1 MTKQCRGKTFFYK
14 HVNNIVEHEIENTEV
29 LNDLVKKFKAIIAG
43 GASHALM
50 RGHTIQE
57 YQTRH
62 KSADVDLYF
71 RSKEDFFSETKG
83 IISLSYFKS
92 GQDEVSGIA
101 VWESKET
108 LEANAE
114 RVQSIMGGLMDFVTT
129 PPEIVEGNLEYQ
141 FKGK

>member
-1 MTKQCRGKTFFYK
+1 MKILQFLIPGKSLRFINFPDG
-14 HVNNIVEHEIENTEV
+14 
-29 LNDLVKKFKAIIAG
+29 NDPDSFMDNK
-43 GASHALM
+43 
-50 RGHTIQE
+50 
-57 YQTRH
+57 
-62 KSADVDLYF
+62 
-71 RSKEDFFSETKG
+71 SKEDFFSETKG

-114 RVQSIMGGLMDFVTT
+114 RVQSIMGGLIDYVTA
-129 PPEIVEGNLEYQ
+129 PPEIVEGDLEYQ

>member
-1 MTKQCRGKTFFYK
+1 MFYRIGKIRCNPGRT
-14 HVNNIVEHEIENTEV
+14 
-29 LNDLVKKFKAIIAG
+29 D
-43 GASHALM
+43 
-50 RGHTIQE
+50 
-57 YQTRH
+57 
-62 KSADVDLYF
+62 DVINYF

-108 LEANAE
+108 FEANAE
-114 RVQSIMGGLMDFVTT
+114 RVQSIMGGLIDYVTT
-129 PPEIVEGNLEYQ
+129 PPEIVEGDLEYQ

>member
-1 MTKQCRGKTFFYK
+1 MFYRIGKIK
-14 HVNNIVEHEIENTEV
+14 C
-29 LNDLVKKFKAIIAG
+29 KPG
-43 GASHALM
+43 
-50 RGHTIQE
+50 
-57 YQTRH
+57 
-62 KSADVDLYF
+62 KSDDVISYF

-129 PPEIVEGNLEYQ
+129 PPEIVEGDLEYQ

>member
-1 MTKQCRGKTFFYK
+1 MFYRIGKIKCK
-14 HVNNIVEHEIENTEV
+14 HGKSDDVINY
-29 LNDLVKKFKAIIAG
+29 FK
-43 GASHALM
+43 
-50 RGHTIQE
+50 
-57 YQTRH
+57 
-62 KSADVDLYF
+62 
-71 RSKEDFFSETKG
+71 SKEDFFADTSG

-114 RVQSIMGGLMDFVTT
+114 RVQSIMGGLMDFVTA
-129 PPEIVEGNLEYQ
+129 PPEIVEGYLEYQ